1 MSSLDDATIR
11 ARSPAKT
18 DHAISSST
26 NIIRKQHEKGRL
38 TTTLQQSREIKA
50 LTNHLARKFDK
61 VFSRSSELLSFQRSL
76 VLRSSNKP
84 LFVPF
89 HPDDMIPV
97 HRTSTNRTVKMLSL
111 RLEVVACPRHM
122 RMSFVA
128 RESRGTLVSLLQMK
142 QATGRKLL

>member
-89 HPDDMIPV
+89 HPDDMILPSQNFHKS
-97 HRTSTNRTVKMLSL
+97 HRQDAVTSLGSRCLSTPHAHVI
-111 RLEVVACPRHM
+111 R
-122 RMSFVA
+122 
-128 RESRGTLVSLLQMK
+128 RERIAGNPW
-142 QATGRKLL
+142 